1 MIGRKIFG
9 NLSVFKKLLSIGILT
24 FLAIALLSAYFII
37 NQKNVMLKEKKAKLT
52 NLIEM
57 SYSLVDSEYQQ
68 FKDGKIDEKTA
79 KETAKKLVKT
89 LRFDET
95 NYVFIN
101 NDSEETPKII
111 MHPIDDSLVN
121 ATLDDKKYDN
131 AFSIEYGNTVEKLD
145 NVNMFKAFV
154 KVANEHGNGYV
165 KYTWTKGPANELVP
179 KLSYVK
185 KFDQWG
191 WVIGTGIYIDDI
203 TADFYNNIIKAMGII
218 LVILLILFTAF
229 SMVSKDIVLKVRL
242 LNENVENFFAFLNR
256 EKDEINFTDITCKDE
271 FGHMSRIVSRN
282 IEKTKIGIEE
292 DRKLIDE
299 TILVLGEFEQGDLC
313 QRLNSDV
320 KNPALSQLK
329 NVLNSMAQN
338 LENNIDKVLNVLE
351 EYTHYNYLN
360 KVSTNDI
367 KKDLLK
373 LANGVNNLGDSITEI
388 LSENKINGLTLD
400 NGSDILLTN
409 MNKLNLSS
417 NDAAASLEE
426 TAAALEE
433 VTGNVRSNTE
443 NIAKMSQ
450 LSNNVTKSVNE
461 GEDLANKT
469 TIAMEEINT
478 QVTSIHEAITVID
491 QIAFQTNIL
500 SLNAA
505 VEAATA
511 GEAGKGFAVVAGE
524 VRNLATRSAEA
535 AKEIKNIVERA
546 TSKANEGKEIATNM
560 INGYEN
566 LNGNITHTINLIADI
581 EMASKEQLDGVEQ
594 INAAINNLDRQTQEN
609 ASIAS
614 ETNNIAMITHEI
626 SKLIVSNAND
636 KEFAGK
642 DTLKAKDINS
652 ILLNNNVQKEKKI
665 DNAKKSVNPLNNSSK
680 IKTNKSE
687 KIEEKTNKII
697 KPVSSKDD
705 EWESF

>member
-9 NLSVFKKLLSIGILT
+9 DLSVFKKLLSIGILT

-79 KETAKKLVKT
+79 KETAKKLLKS

-101 NDSEETPKII
+101 NDSEETPRII
-111 MHPIDDSLVN
+111 MHPIDESLVN
-121 ATLDDKKYDN
+121 ATLDAEKFNN
-131 AFSIEYGNTVEKLD
+131 AFSIEHGDKVQKLD
-145 NVNMFKAFV
+145 NMNMFKAFV
-154 KVANEHGNGYV
+154 KVANENGKGFV
-165 KYTWTKGPANELVP
+165 KYTWPKASSTELVP
-179 KLSYVK
+179 KLSYLQ

-203 TADFYNNIIKAMGII
+203 DADFNDNIIKAAGII
-218 LVILLILFTAF
+218 LIILIILFSTF
-229 SMVSKDIVLKVRL
+229 SMVSKDIVSKVKL
-242 LNENVENFFAFLNR
+242 LNENIENFFAFLNR
-256 EKDEINFTDITCKDE
+256 EKDEMNFTPITCKDE

-313 QRLNSDV
+313 QRLSSNV
-320 KNPALSQLK
+320 KNPALIQLK

-351 EYTHYNYLN
+351 EYSAYNYLN
-360 KVSTNDI
+360 KVSTNNI
-367 KKDLLK
+367 KEDLLK
-373 LANGVNNLGDSITEI
+373 LANGVNNLGTSITNI
-388 LSENKINGLTLD
+388 LSENKVNGLTLD
-400 NGSDILLTN
+400 SGSNILLAN

-417 NDAAASLEE
+417 NEAAASLEE

-461 GEDLANKT
+461 GEELANKT

-665 DNAKKSVNPLNNSSK
+665 DNAKKSVNPLNNSEK
-680 IKTNKSE
+680 KTNKDE

-697 KPVSSKDD
+697 KPVSSNDD

>member
-9 NLSVFKKLLSIGILT
+9 DLSVFKKLLSIGILT

-79 KETAKKLVKT
+79 KETAKKLLKS

-101 NDSEETPKII
+101 NDSEETPRII
-111 MHPIDDSLVN
+111 MHPIDESLVN
-121 ATLDDKKYDN
+121 ATLDAEKFNN
-131 AFSIEYGNTVEKLD
+131 AFSIEHGDKVQKLD
-145 NVNMFKAFV
+145 NMNMFKAFV
-154 KVANEHGNGYV
+154 KVANENGKGFV
-165 KYTWTKGPANELVP
+165 KYTWPKASSTELVP
-179 KLSYVK
+179 KLSYLQ

-203 TADFYNNIIKAMGII
+203 DADFNDNIIKAAGII
-218 LVILLILFTAF
+218 LIILIILFSTF
-229 SMVSKDIVLKVRL
+229 SMVSKDIVSKVKL
-242 LNENVENFFAFLNR
+242 LNENIENFFAFLNR
-256 EKDEINFTDITCKDE
+256 EKDEMNFTPITCKDE

-313 QRLNSDV
+313 QRLSSNV
-320 KNPALSQLK
+320 KNPALIQLK

-351 EYTHYNYLN
+351 EYSAYNYLN
-360 KVSTNDI
+360 KVSTNNI
-367 KKDLLK
+367 KEDLLK
-373 LANGVNNLGDSITEI
+373 LANGVNNLGTSITNI
-388 LSENKINGLTLD
+388 LSENKVNGLTLD
-400 NGSDILLTN
+400 SGSNILLAN

-417 NDAAASLEE
+417 NEAAASLEE

-461 GEDLANKT
+461 GEELANKT

-546 TSKANEGKEIATNM
+546 TSKANEGKAIATDM

-665 DNAKKSVNPLNNSSK
+665 DNAKKSLNPLNNSSEK
-680 IKTNKSE
+680 KTNKSE

>member
-9 NLSVFKKLLSIGILT
+9 DLSVFKKLLSIGILT

-79 KETAKKLVKT
+79 KETAKKLLKS

-101 NDSEETPKII
+101 NDSEETPRII
-111 MHPIDDSLVN
+111 MHPIDESLVN
-121 ATLDDKKYDN
+121 ATLDAEKFNN
-131 AFSIEYGNTVEKLD
+131 AFSIEHGDKVQKLD
-145 NVNMFKAFV
+145 NMNMFKAFV
-154 KVANEHGNGYV
+154 KVANENGKGFV
-165 KYTWTKGPANELVP
+165 KYTWPKASSTELVP
-179 KLSYVK
+179 KLSYLQ

-203 TADFYNNIIKAMGII
+203 DADFNDNIIKAAGII
-218 LVILLILFTAF
+218 LIILIILFSTF
-229 SMVSKDIVLKVRL
+229 SMVSKDIVSKVKL
-242 LNENVENFFAFLNR
+242 LNENIENFFAFLNR
-256 EKDEINFTDITCKDE
+256 EKDEMNFTPITCKDE

-313 QRLNSDV
+313 QRLSSNV
-320 KNPALSQLK
+320 KNPALIQLK

-351 EYTHYNYLN
+351 EYSAYNYLN
-360 KVSTNDI
+360 KVSTNNI
-367 KKDLLK
+367 KEDLLK
-373 LANGVNNLGDSITEI
+373 LANGVNNLGTSITNI
-388 LSENKINGLTLD
+388 LSENKVNGLTLD
-400 NGSDILLTN
+400 SGSNILLAN

-417 NDAAASLEE
+417 NEAAASLEE

-461 GEDLANKT
+461 GEELANKT

-665 DNAKKSVNPLNNSSK
+665 DNAKKSVNPLNNSEK
-680 IKTNKSE
+680 KTNKDE

-697 KPVSSKDD
+697 KPVSPNDD